1 MGCEIVT
8 RRFRLPGFAKK
19 YFKTESKM
27 RLKRL
32 EMVGF
37 KSFAEK
43 TFIEFN
49 PGVTAVVGPNGCGK
63 SNIVDALRWAMGE
76 QSARHLRGHQMEDVV
91 FAGSDTLPPTGMAEV
106 SITFDNE
113 EGRSP
118 AEYSNLAEIMVTRR
132 LFRSGES
139 EYAIN
144 KTTCRL
150 KDVVELFL
158 GSGVGSK
165 AYSIVEQ
172 GKVDELVNSKPEER
186 RGLIEEAAG
195 TSMYRS
201 RKAVAEKKL
210 ERTQQNLLR
219 VSDIVREVE
228 RQIRTMELQAK
239 KAERYRALRSELREK
254 DFAFTTLQRD
264 ALHGDIAQQEAQLA
278 NVEDRLA
285 EHLAMLH
292 SKEAEN
298 ESVRLSLLEADKA
311 IGAQQEIVF
320 QRRTQIQTDEQK
332 CDFYRRDLE
341 QLEQAENEAKI
352 ALATI
357 TERLKTL
364 LQEVD
369 ELTKAKE
376 SFIQLSLFEESFLRE
391 RETELSGLQAQIHA
405 LQDDIDREKTALID
419 AANQIAYLKNDNLAK
434 DKRQGEIAAEL
445 SRCENESAQAT
456 LLLTTCTERRHETG
470 QALNTC
476 VEELRERTLESALVS
491 ASIQNLSRV
500 REEQQ
505 NRIEALKSEI
515 QDNRSRLL
523 SLEDLQRNY
532 EGYHEG
538 VRAIMLKKQQAAS
551 PNGIYGLVAEVIE
564 APESYEKALTAVL
577 GDRLQYVIVK
587 GHEEGVESIEFLKH
601 EASGRGSFIP
611 LQLRHRQEKALPLNE
626 AEVIAPLLGLVSIK
640 DGYREIAEYLLSD
653 VIVVPNL
660 AAGLAL
666 WNRNGY
672 YCTIVT
678 PDGEVI
684 DPMGTVTGGST
695 TPLEG
700 NLLTQRRRIRELGD
714 TLANLAA
721 KLPHEE
727 TEFEKLRAELE
738 QAETRKTLLTNEIH
752 RLELARVRLEHETRA
767 AGDEYERLSRTL
779 EALGQEQQDLAAALQ
794 SLRDESQR
802 NYDMI
807 QVRTADKLAGEQS
820 LAEKQAR
827 FGELRGSVESA
838 EAAVTQS
845 RIRNAA
851 LGEKRE
857 NTHANL
863 NNRLK
868 QRAETEQEIAS
879 WQARGTDCQRQRS
892 EIAEALREIE
902 ASLCG
907 AKEELQGLE
916 SRLQADRQSYRT
928 ISMQLAEIGET
939 IKELRPL
946 GEACQEERSRI
957 QLTLAEKRLNLQ
969 HLAENLR
976 EKYDTD
982 LDSLAGE
989 TGDIQPSRDQLL
1001 LEIEDL
1007 RGRLE
1012 RMGEVNLAAIGEY
1025 EELTSRFQF
1034 MGRQKED
1041 LEKSIAD
1048 LQQTIVKLNRI
1059 CRLRFKESF
1068 ESINEKFEMIFPRL
1082 FRGGKA
1088 KLVLTDENDF
1098 LETGVD
1104 IIVQPPGK
1112 KLQSITLLSG
1122 GEKALTAVS
1131 LLFAIFLTKPSPF
1144 CFLDEVDAP
1153 LDDANLDRFNE
1164 MIREMSSHSQF
1175 VLVTHNK
1182 KTMESAE
1189 MLYGITMAE
1198 PGVSKLVSVRMS

>member
-1 MGCEIVT
+1 
-8 RRFRLPGFAKK
+8 
-19 YFKTESKM
+19 M

-32 EMVGF
+32 EMIGF

-43 TFIEFN
+43 TFVEFN

-91 FAGSDTLPPTGMAEV
+91 FAGSDSLPPTGMAEV

-113 EGRSP
+113 DGRSP
-118 AEYSNLAEIMVTRR
+118 AEYSNLTEIMITRR

-144 KTTCRL
+144 KTVCRL
-150 KDVVELFL
+150 KDVIELFL

-172 GKVDELVNSKPEER
+172 GKVDELVNAKPEER

-195 TSMYRS
+195 TSMYKS
-201 RKAVAEKKL
+201 RKIVAEKKL

-219 VSDIVREVE
+219 VSDIVREIE

-254 DFAFTTLQRD
+254 DFAFTAVQRD
-264 ALHGDIAQQEAQLA
+264 SLSSEIKQQEAQLTQ
-278 NVEDRLA
+278 VENRLA
-285 EHLAMLH
+285 EHLASLH

-311 IGAQQEIVF
+311 ISAQQETVF
-320 QRRTQIQTDEQK
+320 QWRTQIQTDEQK

-341 QLEQAENEAKI
+341 QIEQAESEAKI
-352 ALATI
+352 ALATVR
-357 TERLKTL
+357 ERLKTL
-364 LQEVD
+364 SQEID
-369 ELTKAKE
+369 ELSKAKD

-391 RETELSGLQAQIHA
+391 RESELSGLQEQIRA

-419 AANQIAYLKNDNLAK
+419 AANQIAYLKNDSTAK
-434 DKRQGEIAAEL
+434 DKRQAEITAEL
-445 SRCENESAQAT
+445 SRCQSESVQTTVA
-456 LLLTTCTERRHETG
+456 LTACAGRREETG

-476 VEELRERTLESALVS
+476 VEALRERTLESNLVT
-491 ASIQNLSRV
+491 ASIQTLGQV
-500 REEQQ
+500 RDEQQ
-505 NRIEALKSEI
+505 RRIEGLKAEI
-515 QDNRSRLL
+515 QEHRSRLL

-538 VRAIMLKKQQAAS
+538 VRAIMLKKQQDAS

-564 APESYEKALTAVL
+564 APETYEKALTAVL

-601 EASGRGSFIP
+601 QASGRGSFIP
-611 LQLRHRQEKALPLNE
+611 LQLRHRQENALPLSE

-640 DGYREIAEYLLSD
+640 EGYREIAEYLLSD

-660 AAGLAL
+660 ASGLAL

-700 NLLTQRRRIRELGD
+700 NLLTQRRRIRELGSS
-714 TLANLAA
+714 LADLAA

-727 TEFEKLRAELE
+727 AEFDKLKAELE
-738 QAETRKTLLTNEIH
+738 QAETRKILLSNEIH
-752 RLELARVRLEHETRA
+752 RLELERVRLEHENRA
-767 AGDEYERLSRTL
+767 AGQEHERLSRTL
-779 EALGQEQQDLAAALQ
+779 EALSHEQDHLTAALEK
-794 SLRDESQR
+794 LRAELQR
-802 NYDMI
+802 NYQMI
-807 QVRTADKLAGEQS
+807 EERTTQRSNGEQS
-820 LAEKQAR
+820 LAEKQAT
-827 FGELRGSVESA
+827 FGELRSAVESA

-863 NNRLK
+863 ANRL
-868 QRAETEQEIAS
+868 QQQADTNQEIAS
-879 WQARGTDCQRQRS
+879 WQSRGADYQRQRS
-892 EIAEALREIE
+892 EITAALRQLE

-907 AKEELQGLE
+907 AREELQ
-916 SRLQADRQSYRT
+916 SIDNRLQADRQSYRA

-957 QLTLAEKRLNLQ
+957 QLTLAERRLHLQ
-969 HLAENLR
+969 HLRDNLR

-982 LDSLAGE
+982 LESLPA
-989 TGDIQPSRDQLL
+989 DIDEGSPSRDQLL
-1001 LEIEDL
+1001 LDIEEL

-1025 EELTSRFQF
+1025 EELTGRFQF
-1034 MGRQKED
+1034 MRQQKED

-1068 ESINEKFEMIFPRL
+1068 ESINEKFETIFPRL

-1088 KLVLTDENDF
+1088 RLVLTDENDF

-1198 PGVSKLVSVRMS
+1198 PGVSKVVSVRMN

>member
-1 MGCEIVT
+1 
-8 RRFRLPGFAKK
+8 
-19 YFKTESKM
+19 M

-32 EMVGF
+32 EMIGF

-43 TFIEFN
+43 TFVEFN

-91 FAGSDTLPPTGMAEV
+91 FAGSDSLPPTGMAEV

-113 EGRSP
+113 DGRSP

-195 TSMYRS
+195 TSMYKS
-201 RKAVAEKKL
+201 RKLVAVKKL

-219 VSDIVREVE
+219 VSDIVREIE

-254 DFAFTTLQRD
+254 DFAFAAMQRD
-264 ALHGDIAQQEAQLA
+264 ALHGEISQQEAQLA
-278 NVEDRLA
+278 QVENRLA
-285 EHLAMLH
+285 QHLATLH
-292 SKEAEN
+292 GKEAEN

-311 IGAQQEIVF
+311 IGAQQETVF

-341 QLEQAENEAKI
+341 QLEQSENEAKI
-352 ALATI
+352 ALAAVS
-357 TERLKTL
+357 ERLKTL
-364 LQEVD
+364 TQEID
-369 ELTKAKE
+369 ELSKAKD
-376 SFIQLSLFEESFLRE
+376 SFIQLSLFEETFLRE
-391 RETELSGLQAQIHA
+391 REAELSGLQAQIRT
-405 LQDDIDREKTALID
+405 LQDDIDREKAALID
-419 AANQIAYLKNDNLAK
+419 AANQIAYLKNDSLAK
-434 DKRQGEIAAEL
+434 DKRQAEIAAEL
-445 SRCENESAQAT
+445 GRCQSESAQAT
-456 LLLTTCTERRHETG
+456 LSLTACAERRAETD
-470 QALNTC
+470 QALNSC
-476 VEELRERTLESALVS
+476 VEELRERTLESNLVT
-491 ASIQNLSRV
+491 ASIQTLSQARDD
-500 REEQQ
+500 QQ
-505 NRIEALKSEI
+505 RRIDGLKGEI
-515 QDNRSRLL
+515 QEHRSRLL

-532 EGYHEG
+532 EGYQEG

-551 PNGIYGLVAEVIE
+551 PNGVYGLVAEVIE
-564 APESYEKALTAVL
+564 APETYEKALTAVL

-587 GHEEGVESIEFLKH
+587 GHEEGVESIEFLKQQ
-601 EASGRGSFIP
+601 ASGRGSFIP
-611 LQLRHRQEKALPLNE
+611 LQLRHRQHKALPLGE
-626 AEVIAPLLGLVSIK
+626 AEVIAPLLDMVSIK

-660 AAGLAL
+660 TSGLAL

-684 DPMGTVTGGST
+684 DPMGTVTGGSS

-700 NLLTQRRRIRELGD
+700 NLLTQRRRIRELSNTLG
-714 TLANLAA
+714 TLAS
-721 KLPHEE
+721 KLPDEE
-727 TEFEKLRAELE
+727 SEYENLKAELNLT
-738 QAETRKTLLTNEIH
+738 ETRKTVLSNEIH
-752 RLELARVRLEHETRA
+752 RLELDRVRLEHESRA
-767 AGDEYERLSRTL
+767 AGQEQERLSRTL
-779 EALGQEQQDLAAALQ
+779 EALNQEQNDLTEALQ
-794 SLRDESQR
+794 NLRDELQR
-802 NYDMI
+802 NYEMI
-807 QVRTADKLAGEQS
+807 EGRMAQKLTGEQS
-820 LAEKQAR
+820 LAEKQAS
-827 FGELRGSVESA
+827 FGELRSAVENA

-863 NNRLK
+863 ANRLK
-868 QRAETEQEIAS
+868 QQADTAQEIAS
-879 WQARGTDCQRQRS
+879 WQNRGADCQRQRC
-892 EIAEALREIE
+892 EIAEALQQIE
-902 ASLCG
+902 SSLCG
-907 AKEELQGLE
+907 AKEELQALE
-916 SRLQADRQSYRT
+916 NRLQADRQSYRT

-946 GEACQEERSRI
+946 GEGCQEERSRI

-969 HLAENLR
+969 HLADNLR

-982 LDSLAGE
+982 LESLAAE
-989 TGDIQPSRDQLL
+989 TGDDHASRDQLL
-1001 LEIEDL
+1001 LDIEEL

-1034 MGRQKED
+1034 MSQQKED

-1068 ESINEKFEMIFPRL
+1068 ESINEKFEAIFPRL

-1153 LDDANLDRFNE
+1153 LDDANLDRFNDI
-1164 MIREMSSHSQF
+1164 IREMSSHSQF

-1198 PGVSKLVSVRMS
+1198 PGVSKVVSVRMN

>member
-1 MGCEIVT
+1 
-8 RRFRLPGFAKK
+8 
-19 YFKTESKM
+19 M

-32 EMVGF
+32 EMIGF

-43 TFIEFN
+43 TFVEFN

-76 QSARHLRGHQMEDVV
+76 QSARHLRGQQMEDVV
-91 FAGSDTLPPTGMAEV
+91 FAGSDSLPPTGMAEV

-113 EGRSP
+113 GGRSP

-144 KTTCRL
+144 KTNCRL

-195 TSMYRS
+195 TSMYKS
-201 RKAVAEKKL
+201 RKIVAEKKL

-219 VSDIVREVE
+219 VSDIVREIE

-254 DFAFTTLQRD
+254 DFAFTAIQRD
-264 ALHGDIAQQEAQLA
+264 ALHGEIGHQEQQRAE
-278 NVEDRLA
+278 VEKRLA
-285 EHLAMLH
+285 EHLATLH
-292 SKEAEN
+292 GKEAEN
-298 ESVRLSLLEADKA
+298 ESVRLSLLEADRA
-311 IGAQQEIVF
+311 IGVQQETVF

-332 CDFYRRDLE
+332 CEFYRHDLE
-341 QLEQAENEAKI
+341 QLEHSENEAKV
-352 ALATI
+352 ALT
-357 TERLKTL
+357 TVNERLKTL
-364 LQEVD
+364 TQEID
-369 ELTKAKE
+369 ELSKAQD
-376 SFIQLSLFEESFLRE
+376 SFIQLSLFEETFLRE
-391 RETELSGLQAQIHA
+391 REAELSGLQAQIRA
-405 LQDDIDREKTALID
+405 LQDDIEREKTALID
-419 AANQIAYLKNDNLAK
+419 AANQIAYLNNDSLAK
-434 DKRQGEIAAEL
+434 DKRQAEIAAEL
-445 SRCENESAQAT
+445 ARCQSESAQTT
-456 LLLTTCTERRHETG
+456 LALTACAERRSETG

-476 VEELRERTLESALVS
+476 VEQLRERTLESTLVT
-491 ASIQNLSRV
+491 ASIQTFSQARDEL
-500 REEQQ
+500 QH
-505 NRIEALKSEI
+505 RIDGLKAEI
-515 QDNRSRLL
+515 QEHRSRLL

-532 EGYHEG
+532 EGYQEG
-538 VRAIMLKKQQAAS
+538 VRAIMLKKQQATS

-564 APESYEKALTAVL
+564 APETYEKALTAVL

-601 EASGRGSFIP
+601 QASGRGSFIP
-611 LQLRHRQEKALPLNE
+611 LRLRHRQQKALPLGE
-626 AEVIAPLLGLVSIK
+626 AEVIAPLLDMVSIK
-640 DGYREIAEYLLSD
+640 EGYREIAEYLLSD

-660 AAGLAL
+660 ASGLAL

-672 YCTIVT
+672 YCTLVT

-700 NLLTQRRRIRELGD
+700 NLLTQRRRIRELGN
-714 TLANLAA
+714 TLAKLAE
-721 KLPHEE
+721 KLPDAEAEYE
-727 TEFEKLRAELE
+727 TLKAELD
-738 QAETRKTLLTNEIH
+738 QAETRKTLLSNEMH
-752 RLELARVRLEHETRA
+752 RLELDRVRLEHETRA
-767 AGDEYERLSRTL
+767 AGQEHERLSRTL
-779 EALGQEQQDLAAALQ
+779 EALRQEQNDLTAALQ
-794 SLRDESQR
+794 ILREELQR
-802 NYDMI
+802 NSEMI
-807 QVRTADKLAGEQS
+807 ESRAAQKLTGEQS
-820 LAEKQAR
+820 LAEKQASFVEMR
-827 FGELRGSVESA
+827 SAAESA

-845 RIRNAA
+845 RIRHAA

-863 NNRLK
+863 ANRLK
-868 QRAETEQEIAS
+868 QHADTAQEIAN
-879 WQARGTDCQRQRS
+879 WQTRGADCQRQRG
-892 EIAEALREIE
+892 EIAEALRQIE
-902 ASLCG
+902 ASLSG
-907 AKEELQGLE
+907 AKGELETLE
-916 SRLQADRQSYRT
+916 QRLQADRQSYRA
-928 ISMQLAEIGET
+928 ISMHLAEIGET
-939 IKELRPL
+939 IKELRPR
-946 GEACQEERSRI
+946 GEACHEERSRI
-957 QLTLAEKRLNLQ
+957 QLALAEKRLNLQ
-969 HLAENLR
+969 HLADNLR
-976 EKYDTD
+976 EKYDAD
-982 LDSLAGE
+982 LDSLASV
-989 TGDIQPSRDQLL
+989 TGADGPARDQLL
-1001 LEIEDL
+1001 LDIEEL
-1007 RGRLE
+1007 RARLE

-1025 EELTSRFQF
+1025 EELTTRFKF
-1034 MGRQKED
+1034 MSQQKED

-1068 ESINEKFEMIFPRL
+1068 EAINEKFEAIFPRL

-1088 KLVLTDENDF
+1088 RLVLTDENDF
-1098 LETGVD
+1098 LETGVE
-1104 IIVQPPGK
+1104 IVVQPPGK

-1164 MIREMSSHSQF
+1164 MISEMSSHSQF

-1198 PGVSKLVSVRMS
+1198 PGVSKVVSVRMN